1 MSALLD
7 VTLPVFL
14 VIGFGHLAVWRLGFS
29 DTAADALMKFAQNF
43 AIPVL
48 LFSAISSLDLGRS
61 FQPALLVSYYTGSA
75 FVFVT
80 GALGARYLFGRDLQ
94 DAVVIGFCALF
105 ANSVLLG
112 LSITERAY
120 GAEALGPNFAIV
132 AIHAPFCYLLGI
144 TTMEVIRNRGGGA
157 GATAGKVARAM
168 FRNPLM
174 IGIGLGFAV
183 NLGQIPL
190 PVVLTDATAL
200 VTRAA
205 LPTSLFA
212 LGGLLV
218 RYRPEGDLRLVLW
231 IGVLSLA
238 VHPTIAWVMST
249 QVFGLP
255 HGMVRS
261 ATITA
266 AMAPGVN
273 TYIFAS
279 MYGRAQRVAATTVLM
294 ATAASIL
301 TATFWLTAVN

>member
-14 VIGFGHLAVWRLGFS
+14 VIGFGYLAVWKLRLPA
-29 DTAADALMKFAQNF
+29 DAADALMRFAQSY

-48 LFSAISSLDLGRS
+48 LFSAISRLDLGQS
-61 FQPALLVSYYTGSA
+61 FQPALLASYYAGST
-75 FVFVT
+75 FVFVA
-80 GALGARYLFGRDLQ
+80 GALGARFLFRRDAQ
-94 DAVVIGFCALF
+94 DAVAIGFCALF

-112 LSITERAY
+112 LSITERAWGP
-120 GAEALGPNFAIV
+120 GALDPNFAII
-132 AIHAPFCYLLGI
+132 AIHAPYCYLLGI
-144 TTMEVIRNRGGGA
+144 TTMEIIRNRGGGA
-157 GATAGKVARAM
+157 GATAAKVTVAM

-174 IGIGLGFAV
+174 IGILLGFAV

-190 PVVLTDATAL
+190 PAVLWDATSL

-218 RYRPEGDLRLVLW
+218 RYRPDGDLRIVAW
-231 IGVLSLA
+231 ISLLSLV
-238 VHPTIAWVMST
+238 VHPVIAWILSA
-249 QVFGLP
+249 QIFGLP
-255 HGMVRS
+255 LGMVRS

-273 TYIFAS
+273 TYIFAN
-279 MYGRAQRVAATTVLM
+279 MYGRAQRVAATGVLV
-294 ATAASIL
+294 ATATSVL
-301 TATFWLTAVN
+301 TATFWLTLLG